1 MLTEAEIGY
10 GGQLATGALITMK
23 LAFSSYLL
31 ALVCGTA
38 VGMLALSRSR
48 VIQAIWRVYASIIM
62 GVPSLL
68 VIFLFYYGG
77 GTVLADVV
85 DVTPFGAG
93 LSALVVVY
101 TVYIAELVLGAVRNV
116 PRGQFEAC
124 EALAMRRI
132 GYWWYV
138 ITPQAARLALAGLI
152 TIWMVMLKDT
162 ALVSLCGLNDLVGH
176 AKNAAGATKQPFIW
190 FIAAALFYVVFSG
203 LTLRVSALIERRFGR
218 GLAMARV

>member
-1 MLTEAEIGY
+1 MLTEAEVGY
-10 GGQLATGALITMK
+10 GGQLASGALITMK

-38 VGMLALSRSR
+38 VGLLALSRSR

-116 PRGQFEAC
+116 PRGPFEAC
-124 EALAMRRI
+124 E
-132 GYWWYV
+132 
-138 ITPQAARLALAGLI
+138 ARLALAGLI
-152 TIWMVMLKDT
+152 TVWMVMLKDT

-203 LTLRVSALIERRFGR
+203 LTLRVSAVIERRFGR
-218 GLAMARV
+218 GLAMARA